1 MALETLLVILRVK
14 VDIRRVGDRWPMHAK
29 IVAIGAAG
37 GCQQKKE

>member
-14 VDIRRVGDRWPMHAK
+14 VDIWGVVDRWPMHAK